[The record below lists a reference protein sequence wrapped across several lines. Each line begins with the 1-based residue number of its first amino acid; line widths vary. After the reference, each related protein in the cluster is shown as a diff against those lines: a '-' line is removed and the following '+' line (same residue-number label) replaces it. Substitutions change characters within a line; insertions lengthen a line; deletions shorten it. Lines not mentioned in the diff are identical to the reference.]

1 MNIWDFWALVPVPTK
16 ASSLLFSVGPPSKL
30 INVNIWINITI
41 IFIITLFILMNAM
54 MRTPGVEVTV
64 GKFFWEAQVVVVSV
78 RAQQLGLGFQL
89 KKVLNNVRHKYKDK
103 VKYTDKDKDK
113 DKVKHK
119 DKYKGSCSLKGF
131 EIAVFS
137 WFSMRYLVVKGDNFW
152 SKGDLFYSSFRDKLG
167 RLCPKPLGEFTF

>member
-1 MNIWDFWALVPVPTK
+1 
-16 ASSLLFSVGPPSKL
+16 
-30 INVNIWINITI
+30 
-41 IFIITLFILMNAM
+41 MNAM

-64 GKFFWEAQVVVVSV
+64 GKIFWETQVVVVSV

-113 DKVKHK
+113 VKHK

-137 WFSMRYLVVKGDNFW
+137 
-152 SKGDLFYSSFRDKLG
+152 
-167 RLCPKPLGEFTF
+167 

>member
-1 MNIWDFWALVPVPTK
+1 M
-16 ASSLLFSVGPPSKL
+16 
-30 INVNIWINITI
+30 
-41 IFIITLFILMNAM
+41 
-54 MRTPGVEVTV
+54 TV

-113 DKVKHK
+113 DKHK

-137 WFSMRYLVVKGDNFW
+137 
-152 SKGDLFYSSFRDKLG
+152 
-167 RLCPKPLGEFTF
+167 